1 MKNLSQI
8 LSESMLNEKVESYS
22 DEIVVAVH
30 MLDDDETYI
39 VAGENINKIKAQLPP
54 QLKQFADGID
64 DLDPAVNVGH
74 SRYEDFRHCRA
85 FIDEPEM
92 VIIRIK

>member
-8 LSESMLNEKVESYS
+8 LSESMVNENVESYS

-54 QLKQFADGID
+54 QLKQFAAEID
-64 DLDPAVNVGH
+64 KLDPVVNVGPNDD
-74 SRYEDFRHCRA
+74 DFRYCRT

-92 VIIRIK
+92 VIVRIK

>member
-1 MKNLSQI
+1 MKNLSHL
-8 LSESMLNEKVESYS
+8 LSESMVNEKVESYS

-30 MLDDDETYI
+30 IFDDDETYI

-54 QLKQFADGID
+54 QLKQFAAGID
-64 DLDPAVNVGH
+64 SLDPVVNVGPND
-74 SRYEDFRHCRA
+74 EDFRYCRV